1 MRLLRFVVVLLLFV
15 GCAARSDK
23 GANTPGSEPN
33 DEVIEMMTRLSKP
46 AREHMVKVQ
55 AHIEKKEWDE
65 ALAELERMKKRKY
78 LDDYERAVMWSTF
91 GVLYYERGDF
101 EQAAA
106 AGDEALKLN
115 ALSEKSKLRTQ
126 RMLGELYLQM
136 ERFDRATQLL
146 GAWLK
151 ATPETDVKP
160 EDYYLV
166 ASAYAQAHQFAEALP
181 LAKQAVDKV
190 PAPGP
195 KEEWLKL
202 LLALHFEL
210 KQDREVLAVL
220 ERLAAAFP
228 AKKAYRLQIVET
240 HRALEQDDQALAAME
255 RAYQDKLLDEEKDF
269 TNLAQLYIDREQPL
283 KAAQLLDVKMA
294 DGGVTRSADNLR
306 LLGRAWALAGDEER
320 AKSAMQA
327 AEAGTRASQ

>member
-1 MRLLRFVVVLLLFV
+1 MRALRFVALVLVLV

-23 GANTPGSEPN
+23 GANTPGGEPN

-65 ALAELERMKKRKY
+65 ALAELERMKKRQY
-78 LDDYERAVMWSTF
+78 LDDYERAVMWEAF
-91 GVLYYERGDF
+91 GALYYERGDF

-115 ALSEKSKLRTQ
+115 ALPEKSKLRTE

-136 ERFDRATQLL
+136 ERFDRATALL
-146 GAWLK
+146 GAWIK
-151 ATPETDVKP
+151 ATPDAKP

-181 LAKQAVDKV
+181 LAKQAVDKA
-190 PAPGP
+190 PAPR
-195 KEEWLKL
+195 EEWLKL
-202 LLALHFEL
+202 LLSLHFEL

-220 ERLAAAFP
+220 ERLDAAFP
-228 AKKAYRLQIVET
+228 GKKAYRLQIVEA
-240 HRALEQDDQALAAME
+240 HRALGEDDQALAAME
-255 RAYQDKLLDEEKDF
+255 RAYQDKLLGEEKDL

-283 KAAQLLDVKMA
+283 KAAQLLDVHMA
-294 DGGVTRSADNLR
+294 DGSVTPTADNLR
-306 LLGRAWALAGDEER
+306 LLGRAWALAGDEDR
-320 AKSAMQA
+320 AKTAMQA
-327 AEAGTRASQ
+327 ADTGTKASQ